1 MMNEENAAAN
11 EPVIEVIKLRKTFR
25 DFWHREKVKAVD
37 GLSLKIYPGEVYG
50 LLGPNGSG
58 KTTTLKL
65 MLGLLFP
72 TNGLVRIFGRSP
84 RNVAVKARIGFLPEE
99 SYFYR
104 HLTADETMDFYGALF
119 EIPSSERLKRGRRL
133 LEMLGLPAARTRPV
147 GEYSKGMMRR
157 IGLAQALIN
166 DPELVILDEPTGGLD
181 PIGRKEVKN
190 LILQLKKLGKTVLLS
205 SHLLSEVQ
213 DVCDRIGI
221 LYGGKKI
228 AEGGVSEVLLR
239 KNTARISFPAVSDEV
254 VESIRA
260 YADGAAGGGVEVSN
274 PVETLEEFFLREIAR
289 LEEGAKKKPVVEEE
303 SPDKLSILEELSSEE
318 PEARCGEGPAP
329 EEEPAPAPEKKP
341 GEVLNDLVQDEDVRE
356 REKADRDKKI
366 SEEKES
372 RKEEVLKKLS
382 DEEKE

>member
-1 MMNEENAAAN
+1 MMNEENAAGN
-11 EPVIEVIKLRKTFR
+11 EPVIEIIKLQKIFR

-72 TNGLVRIFGRSP
+72 TAGLVRIFGRSP

-104 HLTADETMDFYGALF
+104 HLSADETMDFYGALF
-119 EIPSSERLKRGRRL
+119 EIPSSERVKRGRKL
-133 LEMLGLPAARTRPV
+133 LEMLGLLASQTRPV

-157 IGLAQALIN
+157 VGLAQALIN
-166 DPELVILDEPTGGLD
+166 DPELVIMDEPTSGLD

-221 LYGGKKI
+221 LYGGRKI
-228 AEGGVSEVLLR
+228 AEGGVGEVLLK
-239 KNTARISFPAVSDEV
+239 KNTARISFPAVSEEV
-254 VESIRA
+254 VENIRA
-260 YADGAAGGGVEVSN
+260 YAESSAGGGVELSN
-274 PVETLEEFFLREIAR
+274 PVETLEEFFLREIEN
-289 LEEGAKKKPVVEEE
+289 LEESRKKKTAVREKPSEKF
-303 SPDKLSILEELSSEE
+303 SLLEELASRE
-318 PEARCGEGPAP
+318 PEKAP
-329 EEEPAPAPEKKP
+329 EEAPPGEEEPPAPEKKP
-341 GEVLNDLVQDEDVRE
+341 GEVLKDLVQDEDVRG

-372 RKEEVLKKLS
+372 RKEDVFRKLT
-382 DEEKE
+382 DEEEE